1 MLGEGLDGITA
12 VSEADARFTDS
23 SDGGLT
29 RGLAAQPRAGGLA
42 ARSLDG
48 RFLNAHDRSF
58 PADSLSNWRS

>member
-12 VSEADARFTDS
+12 VSEADACLADS
-23 SDGGLT
+23 SNGGLT
-29 RGLAAQPRAGGLA
+29 CGLAAQPRAHGLA

-58 PADSLSNWRS
+58 PADNLSNWRS